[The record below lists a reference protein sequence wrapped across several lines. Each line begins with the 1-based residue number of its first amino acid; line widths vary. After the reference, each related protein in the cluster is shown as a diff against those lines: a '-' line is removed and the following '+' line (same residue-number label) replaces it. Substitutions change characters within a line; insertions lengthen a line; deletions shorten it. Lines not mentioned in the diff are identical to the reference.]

1 MKEKEFNLLDEPWI
15 RVMTDD
21 CSVKDVSLTDALLH
35 AHEYVEL
42 AGELP
47 TQDMAILRLLLAV
60 LYTVFSQFDET
71 GQPYPLEEPDDAYDR
86 WENLW
91 RLKKFPEQPICEYL
105 NQYRERFYLF
115 HPERPFW
122 QVNEASAGTEF
133 TAAKLN
139 GAISESSNKVRLF
152 PCRAGAS
159 KEVLQYGE
167 AARWLIYLNG
177 FDDTSAKP
185 KQKGLPSPGAG
196 WLGKLGLIAAQG
208 DNLFETL
215 MLNLVL
221 LDRNG
226 QLWDENKPVWEL
238 DKPKT
243 DERTP
248 ISLPNNQAELLTL
261 QSRRLLLMRDK
272 RGVTGYKLLGGD
284 FFDKAN
290 ALTEQM
296 TIWTHVEGKKNELP
310 FDQPRRHT
318 PGKQVWREF
327 STIVPQ
333 EKGAETPGVVR
344 WQAMLEDACAID
356 KKRMVRFSVASVQYG
371 DKDFFVTDVFSD
383 SISFSMGLLS
393 KAGRRWNDS
402 IRREIELTDKLAD
415 EMKYFGMNVDKS
427 EGGNGITLGNWMKE
441 QFYYRIDMDFR
452 RFLESIDP
460 NDGYEK
466 QIERLNGWREMETK
480 IAYALANEV
489 IAQSSD
495 AALFGRTVSEK
506 DKNGADVIRHYS
518 VAEAY
523 SLLSYRVRKIFE

>member
-21 CSVKDVSLTDALLH
+21 CSVKEVSLTDALLH

-122 QVNEASAGTEF
+122 QVHEASAGTEF

-139 GAISESSNKVRLF
+139 GAISESSNRTRLF
-152 PCRAGAS
+152 SCRLGAR
-159 KEVLQYGE
+159 KEVLKYNE

-177 FDDTSAKP
+177 FDDNAVKP

-221 LDRNG
+221 LDRDG
-226 QLWDENKPVWEL
+226 QLWGENKPVWEL
-238 DKPKT
+238 ENPHT
-243 DERTP
+243 GERTQ
-248 ISLPNNQAELLTL
+248 IALPNNQAELLTL
-261 QSRRLLLMRDK
+261 QSRRVLLMRDE
-272 RGVTGYKLLGGD
+272 RGVTGYNVLSGE

-296 TIWTHVEGKKNELP
+296 TIWTHVKGKKNELP
-310 FDQPRRHT
+310 FNQPHRHT
-318 PGKQVWREF
+318 LDKQIWREF
-327 STIVPQ
+327 STIVTQ
-333 EKGAETPGVVR
+333 EEGAEIPGVVR
-344 WQAMLEDACAID
+344 WQAMLEEALIID
-356 KKRMVRFSVASVQYG
+356 KKRMARFSIASAQYS
-371 DKDFFVTDVFSD
+371 DQDYSVTDAFSD
-383 SISFSMGLLS
+383 SISFSLGLLS
-393 KAGRRWNDS
+393 KAGRKWNDS
-402 IRREIELTDKLAD
+402 ICREIELTDKLAD
-415 EMKYFGMNVDKS
+415 EMKYLGMNIDKS
-427 EGGNGITLGNWMKE
+427 DGGSGVSLGKWMKE
-441 QFYYRIDMDFR
+441 RFYYRIDMDFR

-466 QIERLNGWREMETK
+466 QIERLNGWRKTETK

-506 DKNGADVIRHYS
+506 DKSGKTVSRHYS
-518 VAEAY
+518 IAEAY
-523 SLLSYRVRKIFE
+523 SLFRFRVRKIFE